1 VTRRRVASKPNHER
15 WMISYADFITL
26 LFALFVVMFAI
37 AQSDHAKAKD
47 LAASVSRALMG
58 GEPPPQGNLPRAYQ
72 QLNREL
78 AEELAAGKVTVTMDA
93 RGLVITLRDKAFFNS
108 GGDEIIASAFGSMSK
123 IAEVIKKLPNPVR
136 LEGHTDSVPIHNGRF
151 ASNWD
156 LSAARS
162 IAVLKW
168 FESRY
173 GIPGERFAVAGYA
186 DNQPVAENDS
196 EDGRAKNRRVSI
208 VLLNQ

>member
-1 VTRRRVASKPNHER
+1 VTRRRTTAKPNHER

-47 LAASVSRALMG
+47 LAESVSRALSG

-78 AEELAAGKVTVTMDA
+78 ADELAAGKVTVTMDA

-173 GIPGERFAVAGYA
+173 GIPGERFAIAGYA

-196 EDGRAKNRRVSI
+196 EEGRAKNRRVSI